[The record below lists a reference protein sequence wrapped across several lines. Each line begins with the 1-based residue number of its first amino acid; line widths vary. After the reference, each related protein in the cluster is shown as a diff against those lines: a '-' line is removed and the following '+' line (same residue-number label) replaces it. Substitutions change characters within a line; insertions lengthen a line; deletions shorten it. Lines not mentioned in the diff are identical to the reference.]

1 MLTTDRIFEHTP
13 VTCAQLKIFDELRD
27 AAKKYTDVLTS
38 ERIFD
43 EDGELVLE
51 LAYDDYI
58 QVLQKY
64 LDQDSAIYKQVKE
77 MADKA
82 YEIARDPNEAIT
94 LLVQGANLYSLAAVA
109 LNP

>member
-1 MLTTDRIFEHTP
+1 MNLNKIFDYSP
-13 VTCAQLKIFDELRD
+13 VTCAQVKIFDELRE
-27 AAKKYTDVLTS
+27 AAKVYTDALVG
-38 ERIFD
+38 ERILD
-43 EDGELVLE
+43 EDGELVIE

-58 QVLQKY
+58 QVLHKH

-109 LNP
+109 HV

>member
-1 MLTTDRIFEHTP
+1 MNLD
-13 VTCAQLKIFDELRD
+13 KIFDYSPATCSSIKACDELRE

-38 ERIFD
+38 ERIID
-43 EDGELVLE
+43 EDEELVLE

-58 QVLQKY
+58 QVLHKH

-77 MADKA
+77 MADRA
-82 YEIARDPNEAIT
+82 YEIACDPNEAIV